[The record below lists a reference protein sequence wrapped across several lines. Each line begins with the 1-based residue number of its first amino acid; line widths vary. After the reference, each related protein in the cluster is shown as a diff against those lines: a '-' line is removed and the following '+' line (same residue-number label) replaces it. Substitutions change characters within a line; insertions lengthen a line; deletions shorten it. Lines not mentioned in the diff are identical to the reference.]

1 MLGRR
6 SAKESRWP
14 FCRAEA
20 KCAGAPHTSRP
31 SYFYAESE
39 NTGFIMH
46 DNQRPCQR
54 LPLSALELAATR
66 RDSSFAFAL
75 WSQRPLTSAVV
86 GAAAKRE
93 SKCEV
98 QVAQHLQ
105 LHHICHLHR
114 FRTCAAAGPTPRDA
128 AYTPSLWSPSC
139 SLEPLIARPFRA
151 SETIGEAMLLLKY
164 PRAKPPPPGSCLRRL
179 ARET

>member
-1 MLGRR
+1 MVCSAAARRRNRVGRF
-6 SAKESRWP
+6 AVP
-14 FCRAEA
+14 
-20 KCAGAPHTSRP
+20 KCAGAPHTSAVRP
-31 SYFYAESE
+31 IF
-39 NTGFIMH
+39 TQ
-46 DNQRPCQR
+46 NQRIR
-54 LPLSALELAATR
+54 LYYARQSASMSASASALELAATR